1 MITPENW
8 SIKKESLADYAE
20 MLDHNTA
27 ALGSSFEAKVGPLNT
42 KETSYGIQDPTQP
55 INKQVDVGTPQI
67 EEGERVDDSSS
78 LKGINYYLITDRDG
92 NYSVHI
98 PSIGGEYYKSGKKS
112 TRQAAL
118 EDAYKILNTQPPRD
132 TISELRNRFP
142 EWTT

>member
-1 MITPENW
+1 MKTPENW
-8 SIKKESLADYAE
+8 SIKKETLADYAE
-20 MLDHNTA
+20 ILDHNTA
-27 ALGSSFEAKVGPLNT
+27 ALGSAFEAKTGPLNK

-55 INKQVDVGTPQI
+55 INKQVDIGTPQI

-78 LKGINYYLITDRDG
+78 LKGINYYLVTDRDG

-98 PSIGGEYYKSGKKS
+98 PSIGGEYYKSGKKA

-118 EDAYKILNTQPPRD
+118 EDAFRILNVQPPSD
-132 TISELRNRFP
+132 TISQLRSRFP